1 MTPVTITTQ
10 AATEIKN
17 LMANKNIPP
26 DYGLRVLVQGGG
38 GCGGAKFKLG
48 FDKQREGDSYYTFAE
63 IPIFY
68 EKRQMMYL
76 LGLEI
81 DFEERATERGFI
93 FNTRPLNA

>member
-1 MTPVTITTQ
+1 MIPVTIT
-10 AATEIKN
+10 AKAVEEIKN
-17 LMANKNIPP
+17 MMTNKNVPQG
-26 DYGLRVLVQGGG
+26 YGLRVLVQGGG

-48 FDKQREGDSYYTFAE
+48 FDKQREGDTAYIFAD

-81 DFEERATERGFI
+81 DFEERNNERGFV
-93 FNTRPLNA
+93 FATSPLS